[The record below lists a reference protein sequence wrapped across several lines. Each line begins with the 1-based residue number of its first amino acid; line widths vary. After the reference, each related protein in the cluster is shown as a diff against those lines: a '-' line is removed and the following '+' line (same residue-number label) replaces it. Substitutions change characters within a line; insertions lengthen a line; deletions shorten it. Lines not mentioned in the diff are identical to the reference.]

1 MVDMDR
7 YGRYCLV
14 DILTMV
20 YKPTNITGG
29 APPCMLCYV
38 AFVFVCSNYYPST
51 IWLFN
56 IAMEN
61 GP

>member
-1 MVDMDR
+1 MVDTVLLT
-7 YGRYCLV
+7 YLLWFINQQTSLV
-14 DILTMV
+14 GHHLV
-20 YKPTNITGG
+20 
-29 APPCMLCYV
+29 CYV
-38 AFVFVCSNYYPST
+38 MLLFVFVCSNYYPST